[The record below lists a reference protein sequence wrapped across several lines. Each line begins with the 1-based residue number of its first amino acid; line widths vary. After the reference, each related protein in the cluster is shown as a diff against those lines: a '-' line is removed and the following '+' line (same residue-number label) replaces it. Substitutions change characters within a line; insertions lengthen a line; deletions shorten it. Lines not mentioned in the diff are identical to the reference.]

1 MLSETLSIS
10 YILIIYLLPKPSQEY
25 HGMCAVILIWTNT
38 LMLLSYKPRRLV
50 TYHDWM
56 LFPERKVRYYHKE
69 YLMILSSILTF
80 IYAFLYPTRLYP

>member
-38 LMLLSYKPRRLV
+38 LMLLSYKPRRLI

-56 LFPERKVRYYHKE
+56 LFPEKKIKFHKE

-80 IYAFLYPTRLYP
+80 IYAFLYT